1 MLRILSKP
9 VVINADTKK
18 EANDK
23 LENILSNVKKQY
35 DTDNVEINYKE
46 IDEQKNNEGSIISFC
61 IKAVIN
67 ITIKNSSKYLDEVN
81 D

>member
-9 VVINADTKK
+9 VVINAETKK

-23 LENILSNVKKQY
+23 LEDILNDVKAQY
-35 DTDNVEINYKE
+35 ETDDVKVSHKE

-67 ITIKNSSKYLDEVN
+67 ITIKNASKYLDEVN